1 MSLAEIKDC
10 IEALSVEDRL
20 EIAAWIAYLN
30 RATDL
35 SYHADLDKRMS
46 RMDAGQKFTPADLAR
61 IHAELNAKG
70 K

>member
-1 MSLAEIKDC
+1 MSLAEIKEC

-30 RATDL
+30 RATDP
-35 SYHADLDKRMS
+35 SYQADLDARMS
-46 RMDAGQKFTPADLAR
+46 RMDAGQKYAEADLAR

-70 K
+70 R

>member
-30 RATDL
+30 RATDP
-35 SYHADLDKRMS
+35 SYQAELDVRMS
-46 RMDAGQKFTPADLAR
+46 RMDAGQKFTQADLAR

>member
-30 RATDL
+30 RATDA
-35 SYHADLDKRMS
+35 SYQAELEARMS
-46 RMDAGQKFTPADLAR
+46 RMDAGHKFTQADLAR
-61 IHAELNAKG
+61 AHAELNDKG
-70 K
+70 Q